1 MPTTVV
7 GFRLGCDARSRQT
20 TIVLT
25 ESGVLHRSNGPLGS
39 TPKPGRPD
47 APASVD
53 PHPVPR
59 QAAKLRKLH
68 AELTGAG
75 FSRVLVPPGCVRLE
89 TDEHPLHAK
98 PYGGNA
104 PRPHPEPVEE
114 FVGLASTCSMPLDEA
129 LRAFYSAVGVP
140 SEPRHA
146 FPVVVAAA
154 LRPPL
159 PPRVERALRALAR
172 GAALASPSRRGVRWR
187 VTAGGVRLHV
197 GSAGEALTRQEVAD
211 LQAALSA
218 WLHLNPRA
226 TVPGSASPG
235 LRRGRDERRAAG
247 EPVGPLA

>member
-7 GFRLGCDARSRQT
+7 GFRLGCDARSRQA

-39 TPKPGRPD
+39 TSKSGRPD

-75 FSRVLVPPGCVRLE
+75 FSRVLVPPACVRLE

-104 PRPHPEPVEE
+104 PPPHPELVEE
-114 FVGLASTCSMPLDEA
+114 FVGLAPTSSMPLDEA
-129 LRAFYSAVGVP
+129 IRAFYTAVGIPSRPRNAVP
-140 SEPRHA
+140 VGS
-146 FPVVVAAA
+146 AAA
-154 LRPPL
+154 RPF

-172 GAALASPSRRGVRWR
+172 GNALTSSPRRGVGWR
-187 VTAGGVRLHV
+187 ITAGGVRLHV
-197 GSAGEALTRQEVAD
+197 GPSGEALTRQEVAD

-218 WLHLNPRA
+218 WLRLNPQGPQ
-226 TVPGSASPG
+226 TVVPESGS
-235 LRRGRDERRAAG
+235 RGPA
-247 EPVGPLA
+247 

>member
-7 GFRLGCDARSRQT
+7 GFRLGCDARNRQA

-75 FSRVLVPPGCVRLE
+75 FSRVLVPPACVRLD

-104 PRPHPEPVEE
+104 PPPHPELVEE
-114 FVGLASTCSMPLDEA
+114 FVGLAPARSMPLDEA
-129 LRAFYSAVGVP
+129 IRAFYSAVGIPSKPRNPVP
-140 SEPRHA
+140 LGGS
-146 FPVVVAAA
+146 
-154 LRPPL
+154 LRPL
-159 PPRVERALRALAR
+159 PPRVEQALRALAR
-172 GAALASPSRRGVRWR
+172 GGAISSPPRRRVGWR
-187 VTAGGVRLHV
+187 ITTGGVRLHV
-197 GSAGEALTRQEVAD
+197 GPAGEALTRQEVAD

-218 WLHLNPRA
+218 WLRLNPHDAQLPQA
-226 TVPGSASPG
+226 TAAARVPLAPESASQGVSSQPP
-235 LRRGRDERRAAG
+235 A
-247 EPVGPLA
+247 